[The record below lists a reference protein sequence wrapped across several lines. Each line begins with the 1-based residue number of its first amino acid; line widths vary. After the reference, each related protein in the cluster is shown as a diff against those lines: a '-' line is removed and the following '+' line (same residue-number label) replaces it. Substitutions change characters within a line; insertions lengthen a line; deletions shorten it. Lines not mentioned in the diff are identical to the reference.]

1 MKVAFVVYYS
11 KHNRNSFNALS
22 AALGVDEVTKDIPI
36 YFVKKEEDLIKGL
49 CEIKQ
54 NYDMTVVGT
63 SFFTTQ
69 IWEVNDLVKRIKNE
83 HKEVLLIAGGPHP
96 TGDIEGTLKLGFDVV
111 FVGEAE
117 DSIVEFFR
125 RIKLDEDYLN
135 IKGIAFLKDDN
146 VCYTGK
152 RDYVDLD
159 KYPPFPYMLGKF
171 GHIEITRGCP
181 FACNFCQTSHIFG
194 GKVRHRSIEKV
205 LEAAERMI
213 KRNLTDF
220 RVITPNA
227 FSYLSEDGRE
237 VNIKGLEI
245 FLREVNR
252 LYKPKGTI
260 NIGSFPSEVRPE
272 HVREDTLELLK
283 TYADNKNIIIG
294 AQSGSPCI
302 LKNSRRGHTLE
313 DVYRAVKLSV
323 KYGYIPDVDFI
334 FGLPG
339 ETERDVLDTIKFMKE
354 LVNLG
359 ARIHAHTFMPLP
371 QTAYSKEK
379 PGRIDPK
386 IKETISKMLKEDK
399 NVVFGNWT
407 VQERQA
413 EKIYKYLNYGII

>member
-1 MKVAFVVYYS
+1 M
-11 KHNRNSFNALS
+11 
-22 AALGVDEVTKDIPI
+22 
-36 YFVKKEEDLIKGL
+36 
-49 CEIKQ
+49 
-54 NYDMTVVGT
+54 
-63 SFFTTQ
+63 
-69 IWEVNDLVKRIKNE
+69 
-83 HKEVLLIAGGPHP
+83 
-96 TGDIEGTLKLGFDVV
+96 GFDLV

-117 DSIVEFFR
+117 DTIVEFFT
-125 RIKLDEDYLN
+125 RILNDKDYSAV
-135 IKGIAFLKDDN
+135 KGLAYLKDDK
-146 VCYTGK
+146 VYYTGK
-152 RDYVDLD
+152 REYVDLD

-194 GKVRHRSIEKV
+194 GKVRHRSINKV
-205 LEAAERMI
+205 LEAAEKMI

-227 FSYLSEDGRE
+227 FSYLSEDGKSA
-237 VNIKGLEI
+237 NIKGLEE

-252 LYKPKGTI
+252 LYKPKGTV

-302 LKNSRRGHTLE
+302 LKSSRRGHTLE
-313 DVYRAVKLSV
+313 DVYRAVKLAV

-339 ETERDVLDTIKFMKE
+339 ETEEDVLDTIKFMKE
-354 LVNLG
+354 LVSLG

-371 QTAYSKEK
+371 QTTYSKEK

-413 EKIYKYLNYGII
+413 ERIYKYLNYGII